1 MELQLNE
8 DGKPFVMW
16 GDNKI
21 ILEIEPVTDKN
32 VLEKAENELRETPEV
47 VKQSLEELRKLL
59 KEDKSLFVPAEK
71 DEFLLKFL
79 RPCKFYPESAL
90 KKIQAYYKF
99 RQSYTYYCHDLLPS
113 AVRSPFDHSIVS
125 ILSPRDQHGR
135 RIMVVES
142 GERWNPRLVPLKDT
156 FRGLQLGLEAAMAEA
171 QTQVCG
177 VVAIMDMKGLSF
189 TQVMHFTPSYAKM
202 MVEWIQECVPVRLKA
217 VHIINQPYIFNMLFA
232 LFKPFMREK
241 LRARI
246 HLHGSDMRSL
256 RSHIDARALRKRH
269 GGLLPE
275 PEIPGEV
282 LWKMLHHYEDD
293 FKVANS
299 YGYISKNV

>member
-8 DGKPFVMW
+8 DGKPYVMW

-21 ILEIEPVTDKN
+21 ILEIEPVTDKK
-32 VLEKAENELRETPEV
+32 VLEKAENELRETPEI
-47 VKQSLEELRKLL
+47 VKQSLDELRQLL
-59 KEDKSLFVPAEK
+59 KEDKSLFVPVEK

-99 RQSYTYYCHDLLPS
+99 RQTHSNYCHDLLPS
-113 AVRSPFDHSIVS
+113 AVRTPFDHSIVS

-156 FRGLQLGLEAAMAEA
+156 FRGLQLGLEAAMAEE

-189 TQVMHFTPSYAKM
+189 THVMQFTPSYAKM

-246 HLHGSDMRSL
+246 YLHGSDMRSL
-256 RSHIDARALRKRH
+256 RAHIDAKALRKRH

-282 LWKMLHHYEDD
+282 LWGMLHHYEDD

-299 YGYISKNV
+299 YGYISKK